1 MAKQV
6 NSTYGDAL
14 FDLAVEENQVDSIL
28 EELTGLLQ
36 VMNEN
41 EELIRLLTHPEV
53 LKDNKLKMLQNIFQG
68 RVSDAVMGTLLI
80 VVKNDRS
87 SELPDI
93 CQYVIDRMK
102 EYKKIGIAYVT
113 SAVELSPE
121 QKTKIENKLIATTA
135 YETMEIHY
143 TVDSSLIGGLIIRME
158 DRVVDSSIKRQL
170 ERMSAALS
178 QG

>member
-14 FDLAVEENQVDSIL
+14 FDLAVEENQVEPVL

-36 VMNEN
+36 VMDEN
-41 EELIRLLTHPEV
+41 QELLRLLTHPEV
-53 LKDNKLKMLQNIFQG
+53 LKDHKLKMLQDIFKG

-93 CQYVIDRMK
+93 CHYVIGRIK

-113 SAVELSPE
+113 SAVELTGE
-121 QKTKIENKLIATTA
+121 QKARIESKLVATTK
-135 YETMEIHY
+135 YETMEMNY
-143 TVDSSLIGGLIIRME
+143 SVDASLIGGLVIRIE

-170 ERMSAALS
+170 ERMAVTLS

>member
-14 FDLAVEENQVDSIL
+14 FDLAVEENQVEPIL

-36 VMNEN
+36 VMDEN
-41 EELIRLLTHPEV
+41 QELLRLLTHPEV
-53 LKDNKLKMLQNIFQG
+53 LKDHKLKMLQDIFQG

-93 CQYVIDRMK
+93 CHYVIGRIK

-113 SAVELSPE
+113 SAVELTGE
-121 QKTKIENKLIATTA
+121 QKAKIESKLVATTR
-135 YETMEIHY
+135 YVTMEMNY
-143 TVDSSLIGGLIIRME
+143 SVDASLIGGLIIRIE

-170 ERMSAALS
+170 ERMAVTLS

>member
-14 FDLAVEENQVDSIL
+14 FDLAVEENKVDEIL
-28 EELTGLLQ
+28 EEMTGLIQ
-36 VMNEN
+36 VLEEN

-53 LKDNKLKMLQNIFQG
+53 LKENKLKMLEDIFQG
-68 RVSDAVMGTLLI
+68 RVSDALMGTLLI

-87 SELPDI
+87 SELLDI
-93 CQYVIDRMK
+93 CQYVIGK
-102 EYKKIGIAYVT
+102 IKAYKKIGIAYVT
-113 SAVELSPE
+113 SAIELSAG
-121 QKTKIENKLIATTA
+121 QKEKIEKKLVATTE
-135 YETMEIHY
+135 YEKMEMNY
-143 TVDSSLIGGLIIRME
+143 KVDATLIGGMIIQIE

-170 ERMSAALS
+170 ERMSATLS

>member
-121 QKTKIENKLIATTA
+121 QKTKIENKLIATTV

>member
-14 FDLAVEENQVDSIL
+14 FDLAVEEKQVDSIL

-36 VMNEN
+36 IMEEN
-41 EELIRLLTHPEV
+41 EELLSLMTHPEV
-53 LKDNKLKMLQNIFQG
+53 LKDDKLKMLKNIFQG
-68 RVSDAVMGTLLI
+68 RVSDAVMGMLLI

-87 SELPDI
+87 AELPAI
-93 CQYVIDRMK
+93 CEYVIGRLK
-102 EYKKIGIAYVT
+102 EYKRIGIAYVT
-113 SAVELSPE
+113 SAVRLTQE
-121 QKTKIENKLIATTA
+121 QKAKIEERLIATTD
-135 YETMEIHY
+135 YVTMEMHY
-143 TVDSSLIGGLIIRME
+143 KDDASLIGGLIIRME

-170 ERMSAALS
+170 ERMSATLS

>member
-14 FDLAVEENQVDSIL
+14 FDLAVEEKQVDSIL

-36 VMNEN
+36 IMEEN
-41 EELIRLLTHPEV
+41 EELLPLMTHPEV
-53 LKDNKLKMLQNIFQG
+53 LKDDKLKMLENIFQG
-68 RVSDAVMGTLLI
+68 RVSDAVMGMLLI

-87 SELPDI
+87 AELPAI
-93 CQYVIDRMK
+93 CEYVIGRLK
-102 EYKKIGIAYVT
+102 EYKRIGIAYVT
-113 SAVELSPE
+113 SAVRLTQE
-121 QKTKIENKLIATTA
+121 QKAKIEERLIATTD
-135 YETMEIHY
+135 YVTMEMHY
-143 TVDSSLIGGLIIRME
+143 KEDASLIGGLIIRME

-170 ERMSAALS
+170 ERMSATLS